1 MPAWVAALLATLA
14 IQATAAMILRAIP
27 TLGPE
32 LTGEAGIGANTVG
45 YLGAAGTV
53 ASVVLM
59 LAAPPFIRRY
69 GSIRTLQAGLVVGVV
84 GLLVALVP
92 HWGALLLAS
101 VLLGA
106 SYAPSSP
113 AGADVL
119 RRTAPAGHQ
128 ALIFS
133 VKQAGVPVGGVIG
146 GLVLPF
152 VAERA
157 GWQAA
162 LLVMVAMTLA
172 VIAAVE
178 RPRGAI
184 DAGRDRKSAI
194 DLATV
199 LSSRVFLAPFRT
211 LALYPRLVPLT
222 IASFCF
228 ATNQGIL
235 FTFIVTFAVVV
246 LDMSLTAAGAL
257 FAATQVTGIFG
268 RVFLG
273 WLSDRFGSALPVL
286 VVLSIADAATMAAFA
301 LVDTS
306 WSATA
311 LVVLAGIAGVT
322 VSSWNGLHLVE
333 VARTVPQ
340 EGVAETTAGATMLTF
355 LGYVVG
361 PAIFAIVATTAG
373 GFRFGFAVCAVLG
386 LVAAGAIAFL
396 LHRQAKAAFKVS

>member
-1 MPAWVAALLATLA
+1 MPAWVVALLATLA

-32 LTGEAGIGANTVG
+32 LTSEAGIGANTVG

-69 GSIRTLQAGLVVGVV
+69 GSIRTLQAGLVVGAI

-92 HWGALLLAS
+92 HWTTLLLAS

-106 SYAPSSP
+106 GYAPSSP

-133 VKQAGVPVGGVIG
+133 VKQAGVPVGGVIS

-152 VAERA
+152 VAERF

-162 LLVMVAMTLA
+162 LLVMLAMTLVVIVA
-172 VIAAVE
+172 VQQ
-178 RPRGAI
+178 PRRAI
-184 DAGRDRKSAI
+184 DAVQDRT
-194 DLATV
+194 ATIALSSV
-199 LSSRVFLAPFRT
+199 LSARVFLAPFRT
-211 LALYPRLVPLT
+211 LSLYPRLVPLSV
-222 IASFCF
+222 AGFCF
-228 ATNQGIL
+228 AVIQGVL

-286 VVLSIADAATMAAFA
+286 VILGIADAGTMVAFMRVDAT
-301 LVDTS
+301 
-306 WSATA
+306 WSVSDLIILASI
-311 LVVLAGIAGVT
+311 AGIT

-333 VARTVPQ
+333 IARTVPQ
-340 EGVAETTAGATMLTF
+340 ERVAETTASATMLTF
-355 LGYVVG
+355 LGYVIG
-361 PAIFAIVATTAG
+361 PAAFAVVATTAG
-373 GFRFGFAVCAVLG
+373 GFRFGFAVCAALG
-386 LVAAGAIAFL
+386 LVAALAIL
-396 LHRQAKAAFKVS
+396 LLLRQQTKAPLSVN